1 MSNRRYDAQEHG
13 SMTTWQLGCQAR
25 AARLESGAKL
35 AKGKV
40 VEAGVALLDR
50 NQFLREE
57 IRS

>member
-1 MSNRRYDAQEHG
+1 
-13 SMTTWQLGCQAR
+13 MTTWQLGCQAR

-40 VEAGVALLDR
+40 VEAGVSLLDR